1 MGVLSK
7 LIFFFFCKTKL
18 ISAISSICYH
28 ATQLSHLFLVPRLE
42 RLVYKTVKSSE
53 VSQCLVPRSMLSTQH
68 KFYHPQRHLLPG
80 HVIYAHSLME
90 LGRCTNSDNVT
101 IYLYI
106 VKCRWNRRK
115 CSYKGFLMKWYQ
127 LSVEDVSNQM
137 SDTHSPQQVVQHN
150 DAKCNN
156 SLGTRTRIVSIPD
169 FYSHF
174 QAQIS

>member
-1 MGVLSK
+1 
-7 LIFFFFCKTKL
+7 
-18 ISAISSICYH
+18 
-28 ATQLSHLFLVPRLE
+28 
-42 RLVYKTVKSSE
+42 
-53 VSQCLVPRSMLSTQH
+53 
-68 KFYHPQRHLLPG
+68 
-80 HVIYAHSLME
+80 ME

-127 LSVEDVSNQM
+127 LSVEEVSNQM

-156 SLGTRTRIVSIPD
+156 SLGIRTRIVSIPD

-174 QAQIS
+174 QAQISWTSHGCFPLSMLCANFASQVRHHTFWRIWVPELTPMRGLKTSSFW